1 MRLGSSPKHKHES
14 NDQAKLRRKRNMRR
28 KRRKG
33 GKKRK
38 EEDGEHFEHEL
49 LSNFQ
54 QACISMRFQRNLH
67 DTSKETQQ

>member
-1 MRLGSSPKHKHES
+1 
-14 NDQAKLRRKRNMRR
+14 MRR

-33 GKKRK
+33 EKTRK

-54 QACISMRFQRNLH
+54 QA
-67 DTSKETQQ
+67 

>member
-33 GKKRK
+33 EKQRK
-38 EEDGEHFEHEL
+38 MENI
-49 LSNFQ
+49 LSMNF
-54 QACISMRFQRNLH
+54 
-67 DTSKETQQ
+67 